1 MNNPDLAK
9 LILRLTVGIL
19 MLLHGIGKLY
29 SGVGWIANELASH
42 NLPGFL
48 AYGVFIGEIVAPL
61 MVIIGLHTRVGAV
74 LMAGNMLVAIVLVHM
89 GEVFA
94 LSKSG
99 GWALELQG
107 FFLFTSVAI
116 FFLGAGKYAVRN

>member
-9 LILRLTVGIL
+9 LILRLTAGIL

-29 SGVGWIANELASH
+29 SGVGWIAQELASH

-48 AYGVFIGEIVAPL
+48 AYGVFIGELVAPI

-89 GEVFA
+89 GQIFS
-94 LSKSG
+94 LTSNG
-99 GWALELQG
+99 GWTLELQG
-107 FFLFTSVAI
+107 VFLFTSIAI
-116 FFLGAGKYAVRN
+116 FFLGAGRYAVRN

>member
-9 LILRLTVGIL
+9 LILRLTAGIL

-29 SGVGWIANELASH
+29 SGVGWIAQELASH

-48 AYGVFIGEIVAPL
+48 AYGVFIGELVAPI

-89 GEVFA
+89 GQIFS
-94 LSKSG
+94 LTSNG
-99 GWALELQG
+99 CWTLELQG
-107 FFLFTSVAI
+107 FFLFTSIAI
-116 FFLGAGKYAVRN
+116 FFLGAGRYAVRN